1 MSYVSWGKN
10 RVFVKNIDAT
20 TSKWEEMPTPAE
32 DSTELSTEDGDK
44 LEAPVEGGQN
54 EDVKYKDATYELK
67 YDIRNT
73 KGKGIP
79 IEHQNGVVDNHYAVV
94 VVPEDE
100 TCVACYMPKS
110 SVSAN
115 TTYTAA
121 DGFKTTF
128 THSSL
133 APDSGTQ
140 LQLGQATASGD
151 TTSGFTISFKAIQK
165 DGSYAS
171 EATTL

>member
-1 MSYVSWGKN
+1 MAYVSWGKC
-10 RVFVKNIDAT
+10 RVLVKNIDSDT
-20 TSKWEEMPTPAE
+20 QKWEEMPTPAE

-73 KGKGIP
+73 KGKAIP
-79 IEHQNGVVDNHYAVV
+79 IEHVNGVVDGHYAIV

-100 TCVACYMPKS
+100 SCVACYIPKS

-115 TTYTAA
+115 TSYTAA
-121 DGFKTTF
+121 DGIKTTF

-133 APDSGTQ
+133 KPDSGQQ
-140 LQLGQATASGD
+140 LRLGQATVSGSGD
-151 TTSGFTISFKAIQK
+151 SISISFAEIQK
-165 DGSYAS
+165 DGSYSSTA
-171 EATTL
+171 ETL